1 MPAPSIK
8 EVRTRVRGKGRGMR
22 GVLHLFITPIG
33 LLAGVLVLVLVLGT
47 QLLSVVFLYRI
58 VLLGDTLVWSRG
70 HC

>member
-33 LLAGVLVLVLVLGT
+33 LLAGVLVLVLGT